1 MASSERRP
9 RPPTTETTTRERDV
23 NAERASALADRYWE
37 QLLELEPVLGTVV
50 GDERFDDRLSDPG
63 EKGRSVAASVNR
75 GALAELGAID
85 RSALDESLRGTL
97 DVLEASARRSLADLD
112 HRADRLRAASHFW
125 GPITALAEI
134 ASMQS
139 ANTPERLERYVHRL
153 HGFQAYLQAWADVA
167 REGVAAG
174 VTSPRIVVERAI
186 GQLERLLALPPEDSP
201 AVAPA
206 GDDVAARER
215 IAAVVRNV
223 VNPAFQ
229 RYLGTIREYL
239 PHATESIGLS
249 QLPDGD
255 AMYAAAILS
264 WTTLPLGAQEV
275 HDLGVERYEAIQQE
289 RRDIASRLGV
299 ATVGDAIA
307 AHHASGENTASS
319 REEMLVLAR
328 AQVERSWDAAPRF
341 FGKMPEANCEVRPVE
356 EYREGDT
363 PLGFY
368 NPPTEDGSRAG
379 VYYINT
385 SDLDQ
390 RPLHHVASLTY
401 HEANPGHHFQIS
413 IEQQMSD
420 RPALRRFGG
429 ILAGSAFC
437 EGWGLYSE
445 RLADEMD
452 LYLDDWER
460 LGMLEAQGL
469 RAGRLVTDTGIHALG
484 WSRERAVTTLEEIGV
499 PSVDAA
505 IEVDRYIAIPG
516 QALAYM
522 VGMIEIVNA
531 RRAAEE
537 REGSAF
543 SLPDFHDRMLALGQ
557 LPLPALRRELG

>member
-1 MASSERRP
+1 VN
-9 RPPTTETTTRERDV
+9 DI
-23 NAERASALADRYWE
+23 NAERARALADRYWE

-63 EKGRSVAASVNR
+63 EDGRAAAASVNR
-75 GALAELGAID
+75 AALAELAAVD
-85 RSALDESLRGTL
+85 RPALDENLRGTL
-97 DVLEASARRSLADLD
+97 DVLEACARRSLADLE
-112 HRADRLRAASHFW
+112 HRADRLRAASHLW
-125 GPITALAEI
+125 GPITELAEI

-139 ANTPERLERYVHRL
+139 ANTPARLERYVHRL
-153 HGFQAYLQAWADVA
+153 HGFQAHLQAWSDVA
-167 REGVAAG
+167 RDGVAAG

-186 GQLERLLALPPEDSP
+186 AQLERLLALAPEDSP
-201 AVAPA
+201 ALAPA
-206 GDDVAARER
+206 GDDAAARDR

-223 VNPAFQ
+223 VNPAYQ
-229 RYLGTIREYL
+229 RYLDTIRGYL
-239 PHATESIGLS
+239 PHATETIGLS
-249 QLPDGD
+249 RLPDGD
-255 AMYAAAILS
+255 AMYASTILA
-264 WTTLPLGAQEV
+264 WTTLPLDAKEV
-275 HDLGVERYEAIQQE
+275 HGLGVERYETIQQE
-289 RRDIASRLGV
+289 RRDVAARLGF
-299 ATVGDAIA
+299 ATPADAIA
-307 AHHASGENTASS
+307 AHHASGDNTASS
-319 REEMLVLAR
+319 REEMLALAR
-328 AQVERSWDAAPRF
+328 SQVERSWEAAPRH
-341 FGKMPEANCEVRPVE
+341 FGRLPDANCEVRPVE
-356 EYREGDT
+356 EFRERDM

-379 VYYINT
+379 AYYINT

-413 IEQQMSD
+413 IEQQMPD
-420 RPALRRFGG
+420 RPSLRRFGG

-445 RLADEMD
+445 RLADEMG
-452 LYLDDWER
+452 LYVDDWER

-499 PSVDAA
+499 PPVDAS

-537 REGSAF
+537 REGATF
-543 SLPDFHDRMLALGQ
+543 SLPVFHDRMMALGQ